1 MARPLRL
8 DPDRLLPAEPG
19 VRSVARE
26 LYASVKGLP
35 IVSPHGHTD
44 PKWFATNEPWN
55 NATELLLA
63 PDHYLY
69 RMLYSQGVSLEA
81 LGVADRSG
89 KSNADPREAWRI
101 FASHYYLFRGTPSR
115 LWLDHVFAE
124 VFGFD
129 MRLDAST
136 ADVYFD
142 RINEALA
149 TPEFRPRTLF
159 DRFNIELLATTEA
172 ADDPLDQHATI
183 RKSGWKGRVI
193 TTYRPDSVID
203 PEHENFPDTLER
215 FGAISGEDVTS
226 WEGYLAAHRKRR
238 ADFRAAGATAT
249 DHGHPTAQTADLSD
263 AEKRALFARI
273 VGRVW
278 TVEDAELFRAQMLTE
293 MAAMSVEDGMVMQI
307 HPGSFRNHNRELH
320 ERFGRD
326 RGADIPQRVDYVSS
340 LKPLLD
346 RFGNEPRL
354 SIILFTLDES
364 TYARE
369 LAPLAGHYPCLK
381 LGPAWWFHD
390 SPEGMRRFREMT
402 TETAGFYNTVGFN
415 DDTRAFLSITARHDV
430 ARRVDCSFLAK
441 LVAEGRLED
450 WEAAELAHELAY
462 DLVRRAYRLNET
474 QPLAA

>member
-1 MARPLRL
+1 
-8 DPDRLLPAEPG
+8 
-19 VRSVARE
+19 
-26 LYASVKGLP
+26 
-35 IVSPHGHTD
+35 
-44 PKWFATNEPWN
+44 
-55 NATELLLA
+55 
-63 PDHYLY
+63 
-69 RMLYSQGVSLEA
+69 
-81 LGVADRSG
+81 
-89 KSNADPREAWRI
+89 
-101 FASHYYLFRGTPSR
+101 
-115 LWLDHVFAE
+115 
-124 VFGFD
+124 
-129 MRLDAST
+129 
-136 ADVYFD
+136 
-142 RINEALA
+142 
-149 TPEFRPRTLF
+149 
-159 DRFNIELLATTEA
+159 
-172 ADDPLDQHATI
+172 
-183 RKSGWKGRVI
+183 
-193 TTYRPDSVID
+193 
-203 PEHENFPDTLER
+203 
-215 FGAISGEDVTS
+215 
-226 WEGYLAAHRKRR
+226 
-238 ADFRAAGATAT
+238 
-249 DHGHPTAQTADLSD
+249 
-263 AEKRALFARI
+263 
-273 VGRVW
+273 
-278 TVEDAELFRAQMLTE
+278 MLTE